1 MRVTVKLASAL
12 RAFTDNADV
21 AENGRTELEL
31 AADTTALD
39 VLKLMNIPENQRL
52 MVIVD
57 DRMIARSELENLTLQ
72 DGQTLSLNPPIQA
85 G

>member
-1 MRVTVKLASAL
+1 MASAL
-12 RAFTDNADV
+12 REFTDNAEV
-21 AENGRTELEL
+21 AESGKTELEL

-39 VLKLMNIPENQRL
+39 ILKLMNIPANQRL

-57 DRMIARSELENLTLQ
+57 DRMITRPELENLTLQ
-72 DGQTLSLNPPIQA
+72 DGQTISLNPPIQA